1 MPDPGDTN
9 DRDPPPSLGEIVDTA
24 SRKLVTAFVIA
35 GAFVALAIYSRP
47 GPPRYQA
54 FATEDKIVRVDTR
67 RGTVIACQA
76 TRCYTVVRRGQR
88 LEKGPAP
95 AAMPSPQP
103 QRALPAPSAQRA
115 PSPPAPPSPPT
126 GQ

>member
-1 MPDPGDTN
+1 MKDPAESDERSAPTALA
-9 DRDPPPSLGEIVDTA
+9 DIVDGA
-24 SRKLVTAFVIA
+24 ARKLVTGLVIA
-35 GAFVALAIYSRP
+35 GAFIGLALYSRP

-95 AAMPSPQP
+95 VAVRAPPP
-103 QRALPAPSAQRA
+103 ALPAPARE
-115 PSPPAPPSPPT
+115 PAPAAP
-126 GQ
+126 QR